1 MSKYVPPHLR
11 PKQES
16 AAAAA
21 AAAPAAPAP
30 KRRGIHFPS
39 NVSGL
44 RSHNEHWHR
53 FQVNGHE
60 NAPTR
65 SMKAMQQSRSLAS
78 RHISR
83 RSKTRKSALKGKK
96 SHAKRATRSAS
107 PKRLHRQTRK
117 VKSA

>member
-16 AAAAA
+16 SAASAAAAA
-21 AAAPAAPAP
+21 AP

-44 RSHNEHWHR
+44 RSQNEHWYR

-78 RHISR
+78 RRISSR
-83 RSKTRKSALKGKK
+83 RKTRKSTLKGKK

-107 PKRLHRQTRK
+107 PKRLRRQTRK